1 MMHGSTN
8 INHNNRR
15 IFLETLEARI

>member
-1 MMHGSTN
+1 L

-15 IFLETLEARI
+15 KAVAGDN

>member
-1 MMHGSTN
+1 L

-15 IFLETLEARI
+15 KAVTGDN